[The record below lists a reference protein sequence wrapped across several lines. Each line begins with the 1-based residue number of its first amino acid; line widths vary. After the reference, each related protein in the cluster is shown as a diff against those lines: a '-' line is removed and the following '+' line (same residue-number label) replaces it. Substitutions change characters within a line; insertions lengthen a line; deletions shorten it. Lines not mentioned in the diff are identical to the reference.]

1 LKKSILIVS
10 LVLLVDQAS
19 KFWIKTNMTIGQEFH
34 VLGNWFIIH
43 FTENEGMA
51 FGLSFG
57 GEFGKLALSLFRILA
72 IIVIAIY
79 LFRLIKQ
86 NAHGGLIASMS
97 LILAGAIGNIIDSA
111 FYGLIF
117 SSSSYHSVASLF
129 PEGGGYGTFL
139 HGKVVDMLY
148 FPIIQGHYPDWFPLW
163 GGKDFI
169 FFRPVFNIADSAIT
183 IGVFILIFFQKKF
196 FGKPVTSGKEV
207 ADEQDQTEEDTGEK
221 ENPSL

>member
-1 LKKSILIVS
+1 
-10 LVLLVDQAS
+10 
-19 KFWIKTNMTIGQEFH
+19 MTIGQEFH

-86 NAHGGLIASMS
+86 NAHSGLIVSIS

-117 SSSSYHSVASLF
+117 SSSSYNSVASLF

-148 FPIIQGHYPDWFPLW
+148 FPIIQGYYPDWFPLW
-163 GGKDFI
+163 GGEDFI
-169 FFRPVFNIADSAIT
+169 FFRPIFNIADSAIT
-183 IGVFILIFFQKKF
+183 IGVFILILFQKKF
-196 FGKPVTSGKEV
+196 FGKPDTSGQEV
-207 ADEQDQTEEDTGEK
+207 VDEQDKTEEDTGYK
-221 ENPSL
+221 ENSSL